1 MRAPC
6 CAGVPPSR
14 LPAVVFF
21 DVGGTL
27 LNFNIEPSH
36 LFARIVS
43 DHGISVEPASLYRTM
58 REVEARYPVPLGAS
72 AQSEA
77 DYWRAYDGKI
87 LEGLGLDSNQAL
99 LDEIARRF
107 VEELTLEAFPESLA
121 VLERIRALGVPLG
134 VISNASHGI
143 LGDLERNG
151 MAPFFTHIVYS
162 QAVGAAKPDP
172 RIFEEALRRFGV
184 EAPSTW
190 HVGDNPQADIE
201 GARAVG
207 IRPVLVDR
215 AGRHAAVEAHRVADL
230 RGVVSMLE
238 EA

>member
-1 MRAPC
+1 M
-6 CAGVPPSR
+6 PS
-14 LPAVVFF
+14 VVFF

-27 LNFNIEPSH
+27 LSFNIEPSQ
-36 LFARIVS
+36 LFARIVGE
-43 DHGISVEPASLYRTM
+43 HAIQVEPPELYRTM
-58 REVEARYPVPLGAS
+58 REVEARYPVPLGAA

-87 LEGLGLDSNQAL
+87 LERLGLHANEAL

-107 VEELTLEAFPESLA
+107 ADELTLEAFPESLA
-121 VLERIRALGVPLG
+121 VLEAICAMGVPLG

-143 LGDLERNG
+143 LGDLKRNG
-151 MAPFFTHIVYS
+151 MAPFFKHVVYS

-172 RIFEEALRRFGV
+172 RIFKEALRRFGA
-184 EAPSTW
+184 EAPSAW
-190 HVGDNPQADIE
+190 HVGDNPQADVE

-215 AGRHAAVEAHRVADL
+215 AHQHVSLGADRVADL